1 MRILSI
7 VSKFL
12 EFSLG
17 KYLFLALVLLPPSLC
32 LARVTNV
39 EDLTLEQKV
48 GQILIF
54 GFKGQ
59 TLDQNLQAKIQQ
71 LQPGG
76 LIFFKRNISSLEQLK
91 KLNQSI
97 QQTSAIPVLTML
109 DQEGGNASRLPLGF
123 TPPSSWSLG
132 QTHIQKA
139 ALIAGQFTGEI
150 LKDVGIHLNLAPVYD
165 ISKEK
170 SASFLGTRVFSTDVE
185 LGSKSANAF
194 AEGLLKAK
202 VIPTAKHFPGHGMAS
217 GDSHKILPESNSNK
231 ELESFKKF
239 FQVKGTKAVM
249 MAHVAYPHLD
259 PSGAPASL
267 SYPIV
272 TSLLREKLQYKDLI
286 ITDDLEMSGVEDV
299 APLGERVVQAFEAGC
314 DMIMVA
320 WSEGAQKAAY
330 QKLLAAVRSGR
341 ISEKRLNE
349 SVARILRAKN
359 QWVNREPARNYPTP
373 LEKLNKLTR
382 VVAKFNFYQSLEQMP
397 ENLQPTK
404 IEHVQILASDSSF
417 YQEFLSNWKKSSSSF
432 YKLRPQS
439 NLSKITPATKNSLFV
454 YYASGPGSLR
464 ILKTLPK
471 FLRKNTIVINAYHP
485 NSLSNLKDFRAV
497 FQMSTPYAESASWV
511 AEWLNQPVTHQTIVT
526 TDI

>member
-1 MRILSI
+1 MRIYSI

-12 EFSLG
+12 EFSLR
-17 KYLFLALVLLPPSLC
+17 KYLFLALVLLSSSVC
-32 LARVTNV
+32 FARVTNV

-59 TLDQNLQAKIQQ
+59 TLDQNLQNKIQQ
-71 LQPGG
+71 LKPGG

-97 QQTSAIPVLTML
+97 QQISEIPVLTML

-139 ALIAGQFTGEI
+139 AFIAGQFTGEI

-165 ISKEK
+165 ISKEN
-170 SASFLGTRVFSTDVE
+170 SASFLGTRVFSTDVA
-185 LGSKSANAF
+185 LGSQSANAF
-194 AEGLLKAK
+194 AEGLLRAH

-217 GDSHKILPESNSNK
+217 GDSHKILPEAYSST

-272 TSLLREKLQYKDLI
+272 TNLLREKLQYKDLI

-314 DMIMVA
+314 DMIMIA
-320 WSEGAQKAAY
+320 WSEGAQKVAY

-341 ISEKRLNE
+341 ISEKRLDQ

-359 QWVNREPARNYPTP
+359 SWVDREPARNYPSP

-382 VVAKFNFYQSLEQMP
+382 IVAKLNFYQSVGLRP
-397 ENLQPTK
+397 ENLPPVK
-404 IEHVQILASDSSF
+404 IEHVQVFASDSNF
-417 YQEFLSNWKKSSSSF
+417 YQQFLSEWKKSTSSF
-432 YKLRPQS
+432 YKLRPQTD
-439 NLSKITPATKNSLFV
+439 LSKSTPTTKNSLFLF
-454 YYASGPGSLR
+454 YASGPGSLK
-464 ILKTLPK
+464 ILKTLPVS
-471 FLRKNTIVINAYHP
+471 LRKRTIVVNAYHP
-485 NSLSNLKDFRAV
+485 NSLANPKDYRAV
-497 FQMSTPYAESASWV
+497 FQMSTPYAGSATWV
-511 AEWLNQPVTHQTIVT
+511 AKWLEQPMTHQNIVAN
-526 TDI
+526 DL